1 MRVVFTY
8 LPIRLKEVT
17 EIYLKYTIENLN
29 TQKITPIIYS
39 DKDYF
44 KGTNLKYDWVEFD
57 IDIKQRL
64 VDGLMQELFK
74 TKCIEFTKSQDVYLG
89 EHYYRARMFVVPD
102 DQVRILRVSQINNIP
117 T

>member
-1 MRVVFTY
+1 MAIIDPWSV
-8 LPIRLKEVT
+8 PIDINSHEYAIKGNM
-17 EIYLKYTIENLN
+17 LKYTITVHELEYM
-29 TQKITPIIYS
+29 QDRS
-39 DKDYF
+39 A
-44 KGTNLKYDWVEFD
+44 FD

-74 TKCIEFTKSQDVYLG
+74 TKSIEFTKSQDVYLG